1 VLDTIEEQ
9 LLEIN
14 SHLRIRDLNVW
25 YGDTQALKDIHADV
39 PAQGVTAIIGPSG
52 CGKTTL
58 LRSLNR
64 LLDESDGVSVT
75 GEVWLDDVNIY
86 TRGVDV
92 TEIRTRI
99 GLLAPKPFP
108 LPMSI
113 YENVAYGRRI
123 HGLDVLDK
131 GNGRNLDRMVERYLM
146 AAGLWGEVKERLH
159 APASGLS
166 TGQQQRLCL
175 ARALAVEPE
184 ILLCDEPTSA
194 LDPISAQR
202 IEEQL
207 VSIKRETTIV
217 LVTHSLRQARR
228 LADHIIFLW
237 MGELV
242 ETGPALQF
250 FQNPQDKRT
259 RAYLTGDIG

>member
-1 VLDTIEEQ
+1 M
-9 LLEIN
+9 LETRKPLVN
-14 SHLRIRDLNVW
+14 GEPHLRICDLNVW
-25 YGDTQALKDIHADV
+25 YGKNQALKTISALI
-39 PAQGVTAIIGPSG
+39 PCRGITAIIGPSG

-58 LRSLNR
+58 LRSINR
-64 LLDESDGVSVT
+64 LLEEADGIKIT
-75 GEVWLDDVNIY
+75 GQIWLDSTNIY
-86 TRGVDV
+86 SQGVDV

-131 GNGRNLDRMVERYLM
+131 GNGRNLDRMVERYLRV
-146 AAGLWGEVKERLH
+146 AGLWDEVQDRLH
-159 APASGLS
+159 TPATSLS

-207 VSIKRETTIV
+207 VGIKQETTIV
-217 LVTHSLRQARR
+217 LVTHSLRQAHR

-242 ETGPALQF
+242 ESGPSDLLF
-250 FQNPQDKRT
+250 HHPSDVRT

>member
-1 VLDTIEEQ
+1 MIEDLTPQ
-9 LLEIN
+9 LQGKP
-14 SHLRIRDLNVW
+14 HLRIRDLNVW
-25 YGDTQALKDIHADV
+25 YGKVQALKTINAHI
-39 PAQGVTAIIGPSG
+39 PYRGISAIIGPSG

-58 LRSLNR
+58 LRSINR
-64 LLDESDGVSVT
+64 LLEETDGITVT
-75 GEVWLDDVNIY
+75 GQVWLDSTDIY
-86 TRGVDV
+86 ARGVDV

-131 GNGRNLDRMVERYLM
+131 GNGRNLDRMVERYLRI
-146 AAGLWGEVKERLH
+146 AGLWDEVNDRLH
-159 APASGLS
+159 TPASGLS

-202 IEEQL
+202 IEKQL
-207 VSIKRETTIV
+207 VSIKEETTIV
-217 LVTHSLRQARR
+217 LVTHSLRQAHR

-242 ETGPALQF
+242 ESGPSGQLF
-250 FQNPQDKRT
+250 HHPRDERT
-259 RAYLTGDIG
+259 QAYLTGDIG

>member
-1 VLDTIEEQ
+1 VKNVAEPQI
-9 LLEIN
+9 
-14 SHLRIRDLNVW
+14 RIQALNAW
-25 YGDTQALKDIHADV
+25 YGGEQALKGITADI
-39 PAQGVTAIIGPSG
+39 PARQITAIFGPSG

-64 LLDESDGVSVT
+64 LLEEADGTRVT
-75 GEVWLDDVNIY
+75 GQVWLDGMDIY
-86 TRGVDV
+86 GRGVDV
-92 TEIRTRI
+92 TEVRTRI
-99 GLLAPKPFP
+99 GMLAPKPFP

-113 YENVAYGRRI
+113 YDNVAYGRRI
-123 HGLDVLDK
+123 HGLQGRLDK
-131 GNGRNLDRMVERYLM
+131 GNGRNLDRIVERYLR
-146 AAGLWGEVKERLH
+146 AAGLWEEVQGRLQ

-184 ILLCDEPTSA
+184 VLLCDEPTSA

-207 VSIKRETTIV
+207 LALKEEMTIV
-217 LVTHSLRQARR
+217 VVTHSLQQAHR
-228 LADHIIFLW
+228 LADHVLFLW

-242 ETGPALQF
+242 ESGAAVQVF
-250 FQNPQDKRT
+250 RAARDERT
-259 RAYLTGDIG
+259 QAYLAGNIG

>member
-1 VLDTIEEQ
+1 MRSKI
-9 LLEIN
+9 
-14 SHLRIRDLNVW
+14 RIHSLNAW
-25 YGDTQALKDIHADV
+25 YGNQHALKDINADIPDRGITV
-39 PAQGVTAIIGPSG
+39 IIGPSG

-64 LLDESDGVSVT
+64 LLEETDGIRVT
-75 GEVWLDDVNIY
+75 GQVFLDGTDIY
-86 TRGVDV
+86 SRGIDV
-92 TEIRTRI
+92 TEIRTQV

-131 GNGRNLDRMVERYLM
+131 GNGRNLDKIVEHYLQ
-146 AAGLWGEVKERLH
+146 AAGLWEEVQGRLD
-159 APASGLS
+159 APATRLS

-175 ARALAVEPE
+175 ARALAVEPDV
-184 ILLCDEPTSA
+184 LLCDEPTSA
-194 LDPISAQR
+194 LDPISAQK

-207 VSIKRETTIV
+207 KILKHETTIV
-217 LVTHSLRQARR
+217 VVTHLLRQAHR

-237 MGELV
+237 MGNLV
-242 ETGPALQF
+242 ESGPAEQVF
-250 FQNPQDKRT
+250 NHPKHERT
-259 RAYLTGDIG
+259 RAYLSGMIG

>member
-1 VLDTIEEQ
+1 MTEVLVPQAEAPH
-9 LLEIN
+9 
-14 SHLRIRDLNVW
+14 HLRIQDLNVW
-25 YGDTQALKDIHADV
+25 YGGAHALKSITANV
-39 PAQGVTAIIGPSG
+39 PAQGITAIIGPSG

-64 LLDESDGVSVT
+64 LLEEGPGTRVS
-75 GEVWLDDVNIY
+75 GQVWLDSVNIY
-86 TRGVDV
+86 DRSVDV
-92 TEIRTRI
+92 TAIRTRV

-131 GNGRNLDRMVERYLM
+131 GNGRNLDRMVERYLRM
-146 AAGLWGEVKERLH
+146 AGLWDEVADRLH

-184 ILLCDEPTSA
+184 VLLCDEPTSA

-207 VSIKRETTIV
+207 TSIKLETTIV

-228 LADHIIFLW
+228 LADHVIFLW

-242 ETGPALQF
+242 ETGPASQF
-250 FQNPQDKRT
+250 FNNPQDARS
-259 RAYLTGDIG
+259 RAYLMGDIG

>member
-1 VLDTIEEQ
+1 VSEPQI
-9 LLEIN
+9 
-14 SHLRIRDLNVW
+14 RIQDLNAW
-25 YGDTQALKDIHADV
+25 YGGEQALK
-39 PAQGVTAIIGPSG
+39 GVTADIPARQITAIFGPSG

-64 LLDESDGVSVT
+64 LLEEADGTRVT
-75 GEVWLDDVNIY
+75 GQVWLDGMDIY
-86 TRGVDV
+86 GRGVDV
-92 TEIRTRI
+92 TEVRARI
-99 GLLAPKPFP
+99 GMLAPKPFP

-113 YENVAYGRRI
+113 YDNVAYGRRI
-123 HGLDVLDK
+123 QGLHGRLDK
-131 GNGRNLDRMVERYLM
+131 GNGRHLDRIVERYLR
-146 AAGLWGEVKERLH
+146 AAGLWEEVKERLQ

-184 ILLCDEPTSA
+184 VLLCDEPTSA

-207 VSIKRETTIV
+207 VTLKEEMTIV
-217 LVTHSLRQARR
+217 VVTHSLQQARR
-228 LADHIIFLW
+228 LADYVIFLW

-242 ETGPALQF
+242 ESGAGVQVF
-250 FQNPQDKRT
+250 HAPQDERT
-259 RAYLTGDIG
+259 QAYLAGDIG

>member
-1 VLDTIEEQ
+1 M
-9 LLEIN
+9 LETLETQITL
-14 SHLRIRDLNVW
+14 SPHMQIRDLNVW
-25 YGDTQALKDIHADV
+25 YGSSHALKSVNADV
-39 PAQGVTAIIGPSG
+39 PAQGITAIIGPSG

-64 LLDESDGVSVT
+64 LLEEGPGTRVT
-75 GEVWLDDVNIY
+75 GQVWLDSINIY
-86 TRGVDV
+86 DRLADV
-92 TEIRTRI
+92 TDVRTRV

-131 GNGRNLDRMVERYLM
+131 GNGRNLDRMVERYLSM
-146 AAGLWGEVKERLH
+146 AGLWEEVKDRLH
-159 APASGLS
+159 SPATGLS

-184 ILLCDEPTSA
+184 VLLCDEPTSA
-194 LDPISAQR
+194 LDPLSAQR

-207 VSIKRETTIV
+207 TNIKQKTTIV
-217 LVTHSLRQARR
+217 LVTHSLRQAHR
-228 LADHIIFLW
+228 LADHIIFIW
-237 MGELV
+237 MGEV
-242 ETGPALQF
+242 IETGPAIEF
-250 FQNPQDKRT
+250 FTNPRDERS

>member
-1 VLDTIEEQ
+1 MVEPKVEVQ
-9 LLEIN
+9 H
-14 SHLRIRDLNVW
+14 HLRICDLQVW
-25 YGDTQALKDIHADV
+25 YGNTQALKSINAEV
-39 PAQGVTAIIGPSG
+39 PAQKITAIIGPSG

-64 LLDESDGVSVT
+64 LIEEGDGVRVA
-75 GEVWLDDVNIY
+75 GQVWLDSANIY
-86 TRGVDV
+86 ERGTDV
-92 TEIRTRI
+92 TDIRTRV

-131 GNGRNLDRMVERYLM
+131 GNGRNLDRMVERYLRM
-146 AAGLWGEVKERLH
+146 SGLWDEVQDRLH
-159 APASGLS
+159 SPATGLS

-194 LDPISAQR
+194 LDPISAQG

-207 VSIKRETTIV
+207 VRIKQETTIV

-228 LADHIIFLW
+228 LADHVIFLW
-237 MGELV
+237 MGELI
-242 ETGPALQF
+242 ETSSADQF
-250 FQNPQDKRT
+250 FKNPQDERT
-259 RAYLTGDIG
+259 KAYLAGDIG